1 MVSSCWR
8 AALAGVLIG
17 ALSGIC
23 VVLLAPRTY
32 TAQVEIF
39 AAARP
44 NSADATSVLA
54 GNELAMN
61 RLPTYAALLT
71 SRRTAEE
78 VASVLPAISA
88 DDVSEKLSASVV
100 PETLFL
106 TATVTDISPDRAA
119 LIANAAAERLVAHI
133 SELERPPGGN
143 IAPVSPRVYRLA
155 TPPVQPDVFP
165 ALVTLAVGI
174 AAGGGVFLGIA
185 MLRRIAGASSRSSS
199 WPGRIGDVPILGAL
213 PSRRHAARNL
223 STLASEQPS
232 DAARSVRSGLQS
244 ALAPR
249 TSSVIMVAGT
259 STGYRTSAT
268 SATIAQALAEIGSRV
283 LLIEADLDWREEATP
298 ANGSTTV
305 GLSDLLVG
313 RQNLSAAIRAIH
325 PSFHVITAG
334 SAVGAGELVAGPQML
349 NLVREARTEYDILL
363 IDSGPVQKSS
373 SLALATHVDIVLL
386 VVRRG
391 WSAARQLS
399 RARSSLEAI
408 HPRLFGV
415 FLSTEHRKF
424 RGLRFALGR
433 NRGRR
438 DNSQLTASTY
448 ASTTN
453 AKVDD
458 VTGVE
463 SVSAAP
469 RVRSRG

>member
-1 MVSSCWR
+1 
-8 AALAGVLIG
+8 
-17 ALSGIC
+17 
-23 VVLLAPRTY
+23 VLLAPRTY

-165 ALVTLAVGI
+165 ALVTLAAGI
-174 AAGGGVFLGIA
+174 AAGGGLFLGIA
-185 MLRRIAGASSRSSS
+185 MLRRLAGASSRSSS
-199 WPGRIGDVPILGAL
+199 GPRRIGGVPILGAL

-223 STLASEQPS
+223 STLASEPAS
-232 DAARSVRSGLQS
+232 DAARSVRSGLQA

-249 TSSVIMVAGT
+249 TSSVIMIAGT
-259 STGYRTSAT
+259 STGYSTSAS
-268 SATIAQALAEIGSRV
+268 SAAIAQALAEVGSRV
-283 LLIEADLDWREEATP
+283 LLIEADLDWRETTP
-298 ANGSTTV
+298 PSANGSTTV

-313 RQNLSAAIRAIH
+313 RQNLSAAISAIH

-334 SAVGAGELVAGPQML
+334 SAAGAGELIAGPKML
-349 NLVREARTEYDILL
+349 SLVREVRTEYDVLL

-373 SLALATHVDIVLL
+373 SLALATHVDVVLL

-415 FLSTEHRKF
+415 FLSTENLKF

-433 NRGRR
+433 NNNGRR
-438 DNSQLTASTY
+438 DSPQPTASTY
-448 ASTTN
+448 ASTTT
-453 AKVDD
+453 AQVDD
-458 VTGVE
+458 VTEVE